1 MGTSPTRGKLLG
13 SQRCNPA
20 RTPAHHDIEPRRPAR
35 YPQPALLAWETRRAE
50 GVSTVATVPSSVRFI
65 SRHGLWTPHH
75 RTVLPDEYDV
85 AR

>member
-1 MGTSPTRGKLLG
+1 MVSHVLA
-13 SQRCNPA
+13 PA
-20 RTPAHHDIEPRRPAR
+20 CALAQINLPEYHDIEPRRPAR
-35 YPQPALLAWETRRAE
+35 YPQRALLARETRRAE

-65 SRHGLWTPHH
+65 SRHGLWTLHY

>member
-1 MGTSPTRGKLLG
+1 MVSHVLA
-13 SQRCNPA
+13 PA
-20 RTPAHHDIEPRRPAR
+20 CALEQINLPEHHDIEPRRPAR
-35 YPQPALLAWETRRAE
+35 YPQRALLARETRRAE
-50 GVSTVATVPSSVRFI
+50 GVSTVATVPSSARFI